1 MEWNP
6 KEIELIY
13 NFNNQGDREALAYAK
28 QIAQHVNETDI
39 SKTPLTERQMAQL
52 LDNLS
57 LGVDDVIDRRADIYQ
72 EKYDDAEMSK
82 EDWLEVLKHNPELMR
97 TPIGI
102 LGNRAII
109 CETPNDLLKLD
120 DGQGFDQNMK
130 T

>member
-6 KEIELIY
+6 KEVFIIY
-13 NFNNQGDREALAYAK
+13 NFEERGNREAMAYAK
-28 QIAQHVNETDI
+28 QIAQHVNEVDI

-52 LDNLS
+52 LGN
-57 LGVDDVIDRRADIYQ
+57 LGVDVEDVIDRRADIYQ
-72 EKYDDAEMSK
+72 EKYQDVKMSVT
-82 EDWLEVLKHNPELMR
+82 DWLEVIKHNPELLR

-102 LGNRAII
+102 LGNRAVI
-109 CETPNDLLKLD
+109 CETPGDMLKLD

>member
-6 KEIELIY
+6 KEVVIIY
-13 NFNNQGDREALAYAK
+13 NFEERGNREALAYAK
-28 QIAQHVNETDI
+28 QIAQHVNEIDI
-39 SKTPLTERQMAQL
+39 SKTPLNERQMAQL
-52 LDNLS
+52 LDNL
-57 LGVDDVIDRRADIYQ
+57 GVSVEDVIDRRADIYKD
-72 EKYDDAEMSK
+72 KYDDVNLSV
-82 EDWLEVLKHNPELMR
+82 EDWLQAIRHNPELLR

-109 CETPNDLLKLD
+109 CESPGDMLKLD